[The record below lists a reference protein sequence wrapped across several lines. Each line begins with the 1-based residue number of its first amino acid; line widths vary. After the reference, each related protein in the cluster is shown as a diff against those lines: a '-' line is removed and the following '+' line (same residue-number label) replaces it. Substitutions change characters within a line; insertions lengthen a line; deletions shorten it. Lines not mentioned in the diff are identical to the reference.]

1 MALRCRSDGL
11 CRERESKSPVLD
23 FSEPNR
29 AERSRPDG
37 EKSAPLLP
45 SPGQNPCSQKRAKD
59 RGKRQPAHGQSVSDK
74 QTNGTPSF
82 LHSSLSPQ
90 ASAEYGDLGIPGK
103 HHSRLAAM
111 PSPSVAPK
119 LHPAALSPADV
130 TLFPTTTSPGA
141 AEGCEMENPTSS
153 GPLAEGHPDNSFR
166 GLPARPAALY

>member
-1 MALRCRSDGL
+1 MRSFKAVQQEA
-11 CRERESKSPVLD
+11 REK
-23 FSEPNR
+23 NR
-29 AERSRPDG
+29 ASLINRATRPTHPPPERAAR
-37 EKSAPLLP
+37 PLLP
-45 SPGQNPCSQKRAKD
+45 SPGQNPSSQKRAKD

-82 LHSSLSPQ
+82 LNSSLTPQ
-90 ASAEYGDLGIPGK
+90 ASAEHGDLGIPGK

-141 AEGCEMENPTSS
+141 AEGSEMENPTSS
-153 GPLAEGHPDNSFR
+153 GPQAEGHPDNSFR
-166 GLPARPAALY
+166 GLLRRFTQCLE

>member
-1 MALRCRSDGL
+1 MWVVRATSRGIY
-11 CRERESKSPVLD
+11 VLTT
-23 FSEPNR
+23 
-29 AERSRPDG
+29 
-37 EKSAPLLP
+37 APLEYTNTKMT
-45 SPGQNPCSQKRAKD
+45 QNP
-59 RGKRQPAHGQSVSDK
+59 
-74 QTNGTPSF
+74 
-82 LHSSLSPQ
+82 
-90 ASAEYGDLGIPGK
+90 GIPGK

-141 AEGCEMENPTSS
+141 AEGSEMENPTSS